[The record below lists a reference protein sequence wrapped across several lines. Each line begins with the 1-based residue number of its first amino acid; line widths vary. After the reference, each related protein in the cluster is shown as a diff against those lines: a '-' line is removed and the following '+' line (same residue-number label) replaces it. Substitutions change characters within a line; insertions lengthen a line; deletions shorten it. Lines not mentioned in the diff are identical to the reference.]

1 MFKRILRFMYSHFC
15 ENKILYFLSVG
26 AAIFG
31 ILLGIAGGKNFSDS
45 DYLTAFF
52 GGLSDV
58 SKSALWLRAFGSALL
73 ISSLAAIFGLS
84 PIGFAAL
91 PIIDAYRGFAFG
103 FSAAAFYS
111 VYGFKS
117 VVFILLALVIP
128 ALLWMPPLVFAS
140 VNSIRSS
147 LSMLKICRRRTSPE
161 FSCDAKFML
170 ISCAVMFLF
179 MLISRL
185 AEIYIVP
192 PILNVVSGLYM

>member
-1 MFKRILRFMYSHFC
+1 MYSHFC

-58 SKSALWLRAFGSALL
+58 SKSSLWLRAFGSALL